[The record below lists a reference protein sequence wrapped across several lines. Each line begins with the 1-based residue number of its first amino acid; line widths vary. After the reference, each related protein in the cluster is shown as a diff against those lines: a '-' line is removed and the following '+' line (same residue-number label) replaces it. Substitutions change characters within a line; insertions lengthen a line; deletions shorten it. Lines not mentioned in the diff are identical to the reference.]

1 MPSNFRQALY
11 LIEYK
16 AAPAYMWITELIN
29 GLITYSIAGAVIA
42 IIYGKL

>member
-1 MPSNFRQALY
+1 
-11 LIEYK
+11 
-16 AAPAYMWITELIN
+16 MWITELIN